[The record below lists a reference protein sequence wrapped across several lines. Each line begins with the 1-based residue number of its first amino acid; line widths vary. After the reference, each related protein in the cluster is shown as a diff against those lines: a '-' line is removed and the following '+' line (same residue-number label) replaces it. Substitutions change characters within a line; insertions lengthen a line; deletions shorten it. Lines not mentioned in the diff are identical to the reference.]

1 MGMGDCWLREAGGR
15 GWQASAQ
22 TLSCSERRRIWK
34 RTPEHQL
41 EPLAYVLKVTLA
53 TLLLLVRRRKE
64 PLGGCQRRGHR
75 VRDAMVRGETAKQTG
90 FEKDELTE

>member
-1 MGMGDCWLREAGGR
+1 MRTGECWLHEAGGR
-15 GWQASAQ
+15 GPVCRPRVV
-22 TLSCSERRRIWK
+22 LSEGESGKGLQNINW
-34 RTPEHQL
+34 EH
-41 EPLAYVLKVTLA
+41 LAYVLKVTLA

-75 VRDAMVRGETAKQTG
+75 VRDEMVRGETAKQTG